1 MPKPI
6 GNSGRYMPGL
16 DGLRAIAVIAVIAY
30 HLNLS
35 WVPGGLLGVGIFFV
49 LSGYLITDILLKQQ
63 SQTRRLNL
71 SDFWIRRARRL
82 LPAMLLMLG
91 LVSGWL
97 LLTDP
102 ARLMGLRG
110 EIGSALLY
118 TSNWRLIFHEVS
130 YFESFGPPSPF
141 GHLWSLAVEE
151 QFYLVWPLVLALLVR
166 WVPQR
171 GKLALTIM
179 AAAGLS
185 AGLMAVLYEPGLD
198 PSRVYYGTDTRAFAL
213 LIGAALAAIWP
224 SWKLSPVASRKTGIV
239 LDIAGFGGLA
249 GVLYMIAT
257 AGEYDSSLYRGGMV
271 ALSAASAAVVAS
283 LAHPAS
289 RISRVIGCKPLQ
301 WLGVRSYGIY
311 LYHYPVIALTTPAAE
326 AGEFHLVRALIQTAA
341 TIVLAELSWR
351 FIEEPIR
358 QGAIGKLAAWMKRVM
373 WRFDRGRHSMRENR
387 ALLLLSL
394 SMLMVVSVSCST
406 QLYAIEG
413 KGSKQ
418 ALSSV
423 PIVTPKHPA
432 SEGDAGFDQAAGG
445 VDGTADDS
453 GQQGEAS
460 DAELETG
467 ADADGSTIGDVGG
480 VETDGA
486 AADGSGSGGAS
497 PDEVV
502 SGETGAD
509 GGKSSG
515 ANGAHEEAD
524 PGKAEAGKGDAGSG
538 SGSDS
543 GAVKPGGKGADSGTK
558 KPGDSGVPAQGADGG
573 AVVKPG
579 EDVKGAAEQ
588 PSEAGGKTPAP
599 GSVTVI
605 GDSIILDAKPYLEAL
620 IKGVVVDGKI
630 GRQMSEAD
638 ELALE
643 LKGQN
648 KLGETVIV
656 ELGTNGS
663 FSEKQLNALLTAIG
677 SGHKVILV
685 NTRVP
690 RKWQDVVNGML
701 ADKVSRTP
709 GLSLIDWYA
718 ASKGQ
723 EDFFGKDGVHLKKTG
738 AKFFAQL
745 LADSL
750 AKSN

>member
-35 WVPGGLLGVGIFFV
+35 WLPGGLLGVGIFFV

-63 SQTRRLNL
+63 SKTRRLNL

-82 LPAMLLMLG
+82 LPAMVLMLG
-91 LVSGWL
+91 FVTVWL
-97 LLTDP
+97 LMTDP

-130 YFESFGPPSPF
+130 YFESFGPPSPL

-151 QFYLVWPLVLALLVR
+151 QFYLVWPLALALLVR
-166 WVPQR
+166 WLPQR
-171 GKLALTIM
+171 GKLALAILVL
-179 AAAGLS
+179 AGVS

-224 SWKLSPVASRKTGIV
+224 SWKLSEMASRRTKIV
-239 LDIAGFGGLA
+239 LDITGFGGMA
-249 GVLYMIAT
+249 VVLYMIVT
-257 AGEYDSSLYRGGMV
+257 AGEYDSGLYRGGMM
-271 ALSAASAAVVAS
+271 ALSVATAAVVAS

-289 RISRVIGCKPLQ
+289 RISRVIGCGPLR
-301 WLGVRSYGIY
+301 WIGVRSYGIY
-311 LYHYPVIALTTPAAE
+311 LYHYPVIALTTQAAE
-326 AGEFHLVRALIQTAA
+326 AGEFHLIRALVQVAA

-358 QGAIGKLAAWMKRVM
+358 QGALGRLAGGVKKYLG
-373 WRFDRGRHSMRENR
+373 RFNRGRHPMRENR
-387 ALLLLSL
+387 ALLLMSL
-394 SMLMVVSVSCST
+394 SMLMVVSVSCSS

-413 KGSKQ
+413 KAAKQ
-418 ALSSV
+418 ALVGQAVVDETVGEVTVGHDAADHLEVDSAKS
-423 PIVTPKHPA
+423 PIGAESDGEVSGKG
-432 SEGDAGFDQAAGG
+432 SGEEKQGESDSGGEGHE
-445 VDGTADDS
+445 GTAPDGADS
-453 GQQGEAS
+453 GGTS
-460 DAELETG
+460 
-467 ADADGSTIGDVGG
+467 
-480 VETDGA
+480 
-486 AADGSGSGGAS
+486 SGGAN
-497 PDEVV
+497 
-502 SGETGAD
+502 
-509 GGKSSG
+509 SSG
-515 ANGAHEEAD
+515 ADPDGVKPGGSNSDAGKPDDTESSGTAPDGAD
-524 PGKAEAGKGDAGSG
+524 PG
-538 SGSDS
+538 
-543 GAVKPGGKGADSGTK
+543 GAVKPDGNGASDGSDSKGSGTGAT
-558 KPGDSGVPAQGADGG
+558 KPNEA
-573 AVVKPG
+573 KP
-579 EDVKGAAEQ
+579 
-588 PSEAGGKTPAP
+588 PAP

-605 GDSIILDAKPYLEAL
+605 GDSIILDAKPYLEEL
-620 IKGVVVDGKI
+620 VKGIVVDGKV

-638 ELALE
+638 DVALE
-643 LKGQN
+643 LKRQN
-648 KLGETVIV
+648 KLGQTVII

-663 FSEKQLNALLTAIG
+663 FSEKQLNGLLTAIG

-690 RKWQDVVNGML
+690 RKWQDVVNDML
-701 ADKVSRTP
+701 AEKVDRTP

-723 EDFFGKDGVHLKKTG
+723 DDFFGKDGVHLKKDG

-750 AKSN
+750 AKIS